1 MAMGMFHLNK
11 NTVVGLSLSTIIL
24 IAGTVWATSAKVS
37 AVVNQVYDNTMILAG
52 VVKSLELSRIDR
64 QISISE
70 EAVRELDRYLQ
81 KDPQN
86 ELYIDQ
92 KATLES
98 KLIKF
103 RAVRECVVAGEV
115 VCE

>member
-1 MAMGMFHLNK
+1 MIHLNK

-64 QISISE
+64 MIANA
-70 EAVRELDRYLQ
+70 EAEIRELDRYLMEVP
-81 KDPQN
+81 KN
-86 ELYIDQ
+86 ELLIRQ
-92 KATLES
+92 KASLQSE
-98 KLIKF
+98 LIKH
-103 RAVRECVVAGEV
+103 RAVRSCVVANEEI
-115 VCE
+115 CE